1 MASTVI
7 VHQLAGTKKALE
19 ACRLIEALYLAG
31 KRTVVWVSDAGRA
44 AVLDDMLW
52 TFSQSSFIPHEL
64 WDGAGE
70 ASDQVVLVTGTLANP
85 NGADV
90 LVVVDSLAQPE
101 TAKEFREIHDLVA
114 QAAEDASKAAGWEAA
129 GFKVKQVQG
138 VSRRGR

>member
-1 MASTVI
+1 MGGTVT
-7 VHQLAGTKKALE
+7 VHRLAGTKKALE
-19 ACRLIEALYLAG
+19 ACRLVEALYLAG

-44 AVLDDMLW
+44 GVLDQMLW

-70 ASDQVVLVTGTLANP
+70 AEDQVVLVTGKLANP
-85 NGADV
+85 NGADA

-101 TAKEFREIHDLVA
+101 LAQGFREIHDLLA
-114 QAAEDASKAAGWEAA
+114 QAAEDAGKVAAWEAA
-129 GFKVKQVQG
+129 GFKVKQVEG